1 MNHKYLESDLK
12 VGELDARWD
21 NTSSPGLKITP
32 SPLPLNKSSAQI
44 PRFCHDPMTL
54 PLLLL
59 TSHLPFLPF
68 CTSVVCESPLPLYY
82 HYWLFM
88 LFLLRIWFF
97 TTGHGWHLL
106 IVQDSDITHCG
117 RCPSYVLHCLECH
130 LQALAGCLV
139 IISVLVAS
147 LDRSFV
153 KAETR
158 SCWYLCPWC
167 TAL

>member
-88 LFLLRIWFF
+88 LFLLRIWFL
-97 TTGHGWHLL
+97 TNGHGIYLL
-106 IVQDSDITHCG
+106 FKTLISRIVVG
-117 RCPSYVLHCLECH
+117 
-130 LQALAGCLV
+130 ALPM
-139 IISVLVAS
+139 S
-147 LDRSFV
+147 
-153 KAETR
+153 
-158 SCWYLCPWC
+158 C
-167 TAL
+167 TAYRVSSAGTCWLPCDHLCTRRLPGQELPEGRD